1 MKENEK
7 MLVRRKDNKKS
18 GLERQKMVITV
29 AFKCL
34 KIVVDSKA
42 RSQKRV
48 GKIDVKKL
56 RL

>member
-7 MLVRRKDNKKS
+7 MLVKRKDNKRS
-18 GLERQKMVITV
+18 ELERQKMVITV
-29 AFKCL
+29 AFKFL
-34 KIVVDSKA
+34 EIVVDSKA
-42 RSQKRV
+42 RNQKRV

>member
-7 MLVRRKDNKKS
+7 MLVKRKDNKRS
-18 GLERQKMVITV
+18 ELESQKMVITV
-29 AFKCL
+29 AFKFL

-42 RSQKRV
+42 RNQKRV